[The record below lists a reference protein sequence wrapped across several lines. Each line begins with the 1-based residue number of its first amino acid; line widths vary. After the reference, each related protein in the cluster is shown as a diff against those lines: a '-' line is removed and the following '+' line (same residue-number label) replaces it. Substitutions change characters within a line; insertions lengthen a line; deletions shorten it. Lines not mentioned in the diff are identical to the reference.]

1 MGRRGCGPGGTGRRG
16 EGDRQRTRLGQTS
29 RVQRQDGR
37 TGAEG
42 RSANINCF
50 RKSLYNVLTVTV
62 GRNLGLLI
70 TLFVPSAHKAKHAA
84 ALLDLTGDAQQ
95 VDVQSSDLPGRLHG
109 GGRSIHR
116 DTCLKV
122 TSA

>member
-1 MGRRGCGPGGTGRRG
+1 MKSKAHKSIRCRKGEKVRGVHGQLWADGAAGLAERGGEER
-16 EGDRQRTRLGQTS
+16 DRQRTRLGQTS
-29 RVQRQDGR
+29 RVQRRDGR

-70 TLFVPSAHKAKHAA
+70 TAVCAK
-84 ALLDLTGDAQQ
+84 
-95 VDVQSSDLPGRLHG
+95 
-109 GGRSIHR
+109 
-116 DTCLKV
+116 CM
-122 TSA
+122 